1 MALLNATRL
10 AILLLALMAASVAMA
25 QDTAVAF
32 GGLKGDT
39 SLPVEMK
46 SDALSV
52 NQADGNAVFTGNVVV
67 TQGAMKLSAAEIR
80 VEYSADKKAI
90 EKLYATGGVLL
101 ANANDAAQ
109 ADQAVYTISTG
120 EVVMT
125 GNVLLTQGQ
134 AAMSSV
140 KLIID
145 LKSGTGRMEGRV
157 TTTFTPAAN

>member
-1 MALLNATRL
+1 MALFNAARFAAL
-10 AILLLALMAASVAMA
+10 ALALLASPMAVAEG
-25 QDTAVAF
+25 TSVAF
-32 GGLKGDT
+32 GGLKADT

-52 NQADGNAVFTGNVVV
+52 NQADGKAVFTGNVVV

-101 ANANDAAQ
+101 VNASDAAQ
-109 ADQAVYTISTG
+109 ADQAVYTISSG

-134 AAMSSV
+134 AAMSSQT
-140 KLIID
+140 LIID
-145 LKSGTGRMEGRV
+145 LKTGTGRMEGRV
-157 TTTFTPAAN
+157 TTTFTPGAN

>member
-10 AILLLALMAASVAMA
+10 AILALALMAASVAMA

>member
-1 MALLNATRL
+1 MAIFSMFRL
-10 AILLLALMAASVAMA
+10 AVFALAICAAPVAVA
-25 QDTAVAF
+25 EGTNVAF
-32 GGLKGDT
+32 GGLKADT

-46 SDALSV
+46 SDALAV

-90 EKLYATGGVLL
+90 ETLYATGGVLL
-101 ANANDAAQ
+101 VNAADAAQ
-109 ADQAVYTISTG
+109 ADQAIYTISSG

-125 GNVLLTQGQ
+125 GNVVLTQGQ
-134 AAMSSV
+134 AAMSSQ

-145 LKSGTGRMEGRV
+145 LKSGTGRMDGRV
-157 TTTFTPAAN
+157 TTTFTPGAN

>member
-1 MALLNATRL
+1 MAIFHAARFAAFALILCAAPVAL
-10 AILLLALMAASVAMA
+10 AEGTS
-25 QDTAVAF
+25 VAF
-32 GGLKGDT
+32 GGLKADT

-80 VEYSADKKAI
+80 VEYSKDKKAI
-90 EKLYATGGVLL
+90 ETLNAKGGVLL
-101 ANANDAAQ
+101 VNASDAAQ
-109 ADQAVYTISTG
+109 ADQAIYTISRG

-134 AAMSSV
+134 AAMSAQ

-145 LKSGTGRMEGRV
+145 LKTGTGRMEGRV
-157 TTTFTPAAN
+157 TTTFTPGAN

>member
-1 MALLNATRL
+1 MAVVNMAHIAAVT
-10 AILLLALMAASVAMA
+10 LALFAASMAVAEG
-25 QDTAVAF
+25 TNVAF
-32 GGLKGDT
+32 GGLKADT
-39 SLPVEMK
+39 KLPVEMK
-46 SDALSV
+46 SDALSI
-52 NQADGNAVFTGNVVV
+52 NQADGNAVFSGNVIV

-80 VEYSADKKAI
+80 VEYSTDKKAI

-101 ANANDAAQ
+101 VNASDAAQ
-109 ADQAVYTISTG
+109 ADQAIYTISSG

-134 AAMSSV
+134 AAMSAQ

-157 TTTFTPAAN
+157 TTTFTPGAN

>member
-10 AILLLALMAASVAMA
+10 AILSLALMAASVAMA

>member
-1 MALLNATRL
+1 MELLNATRL
-10 AILLLALMAASVAMA
+10 AILALALMAASVAMA

>member
-10 AILLLALMAASVAMA
+10 AILSLALMAASVAMA

-32 GGLKGDT
+32 GGLEGDT

-101 ANANDAAQ
+101 ANANDGAQ

>member
-1 MALLNATRL
+1 MAFLNTARFFAL
-10 AILLLALMAASVAMA
+10 VFGLMAAQMAVAEG
-25 QDTAVAF
+25 TNVAF
-32 GGLKGDT
+32 GGLKADT
-39 SLPVEMK
+39 TLPVEMK
-46 SDALSV
+46 SDALTV
-52 NQADGNAVFTGNVVV
+52 NQADGNAVFTGNVIV

-101 ANANDAAQ
+101 VNASDAAQ
-109 ADQAVYTISTG
+109 ADQAIYTISSG

-134 AAMSSV
+134 AAMSSQ

-157 TTTFTPAAN
+157 TTTFTPGAN